1 MGQAVLA
8 LTDGEAAPGQR
19 IAEALGELLWS
30 WRDRFR
36 DQLPDIAAALDLVA
50 AQPAA
55 RPFAIADLGDR
66 VLAGAPGDS
75 TALLAAALAHPDRLA
90 GAVPV
95 TAPEAGTRP
104 EAQGVGTRGGRK

>member
-8 LTDGEAAPGQR
+8 LTDGETAPGQR

-50 AQPAA
+50 APPAA
-55 RPFAIADLGDR
+55 RPFAIADIGDR

-75 TALLAAALAHPDRLA
+75 TAILAAALAHRSEEPTSELQSLMRISY
-90 GAVPV
+90 AVFC
-95 TAPEAGTRP
+95 
-104 EAQGVGTRGGRK
+104 

>member
-55 RPFAIADLGDR
+55 RPLAIADMGDR
-66 VLAGAPGDS
+66 VVAGAPGDR
-75 TALLAAALAHPDRLA
+75 TAIQNGRAASRDR
-90 GAVPV
+90 VVCTCRSWWSPS
-95 TAPEAGTRP
+95 
-104 EAQGVGTRGGRK
+104 Q

>member
-55 RPFAIADLGDR
+55 RPFALADLGDR
-66 VLAGAPGDS
+66 VLARPPGDS
-75 TALLAAALAHPDRLA
+75 TAILAAPLAPPTRLLGPDPVHAPAPPATAIAASARPHP
-90 GAVPV
+90 
-95 TAPEAGTRP
+95 
-104 EAQGVGTRGGRK
+104 